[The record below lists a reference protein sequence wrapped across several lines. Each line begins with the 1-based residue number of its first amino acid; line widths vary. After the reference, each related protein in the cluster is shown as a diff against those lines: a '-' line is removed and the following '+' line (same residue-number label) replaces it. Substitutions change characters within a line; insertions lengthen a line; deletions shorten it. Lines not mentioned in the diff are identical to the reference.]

1 MVCFECL
8 WFVNVLSNCGIWII
22 HSTGVLL
29 EMMGRD
35 ANILKYGVVISTL
48 LKYDVDEVYV
58 LGSGS

>member
-1 MVCFECL
+1 MD
-8 WFVNVLSNCGIWII
+8 VLSNCGVWII

-48 LKYDVDEVYV
+48 LKHDVDEVCV